1 MNDERMSNISNDNK
15 MASRDEAIDKEE
27 EKVKLDRLIRENLEK
42 IKTSTRQAQ
51 SDEEIDPPNKLV
63 SILTKIIWFF
73 VLWNILHFLFT

>member
-42 IKTSTRQAQ
+42 IKTSTRQVQ
-51 SDEEIDPPNKLV
+51 VEEDIDPPNKLV
-63 SILTKIIWFF
+63 SILTKVIWFF
-73 VLWNILHFLFT
+73 VIWSILHFLFT

>member
-1 MNDERMSNISNDNK
+1 MNDERISNISHDNK
-15 MASRDEAIDKEE
+15 MASRDETIDKEE

-51 SDEEIDPPNKLV
+51 SDEEIEPPNKLV

-73 VLWNILHFLFT
+73 VIWSILHFLFT

>member
-15 MASRDEAIDKEE
+15 MASRDESIDKED

-51 SDEEIDPPNKLV
+51 VDEDIEPPNKLV
-63 SILTKIIWFF
+63 SILTKIIWFI

>member
-1 MNDERMSNISNDNK
+1 MNDERMSNISHDNK
-15 MASRDEAIDKEE
+15 IASRDESIDKEE

-51 SDEEIDPPNKLV
+51 VDEDIEPPNKLV
-63 SILTKIIWFF
+63 SILTKIIWFI

>member
-15 MASRDEAIDKEE
+15 IASRDEAIDKEE

-42 IKTSTRQAQ
+42 IKTSTRQFHV
-51 SDEEIDPPNKLV
+51 EEDIDPPNKLV

-73 VLWNILHFLFT
+73 VLWSILHFLFA

>member
-15 MASRDEAIDKEE
+15 IASRDEAIDKEE

-42 IKTSTRQAQ
+42 IKTSTRQANV
-51 SDEEIDPPNKLV
+51 EEDIEPPNKLV

-73 VLWNILHFLFT
+73 ILWTILHFLFT

>member
-1 MNDERMSNISNDNK
+1 MNDERMSNISHDNK
-15 MASRDEAIDKEE
+15 MASRDESIEKEE

-51 SDEEIDPPNKLV
+51 VDEDIEPPNKLV
-63 SILTKIIWFF
+63 SILTKIIWFI